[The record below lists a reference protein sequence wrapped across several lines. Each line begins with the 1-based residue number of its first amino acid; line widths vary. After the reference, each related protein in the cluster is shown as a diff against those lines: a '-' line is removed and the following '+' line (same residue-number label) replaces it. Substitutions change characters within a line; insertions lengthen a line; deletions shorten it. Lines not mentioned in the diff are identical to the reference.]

1 MNQSEQI
8 NELVAAL
15 SKAQGKFTPAK
26 FNKVNPHFG
35 NKYADFTSVMEA
47 CRAPLSENGLSVMQ
61 YCETIQDKLTLV
73 TMLAHTS
80 GQWMKS
86 NLPLMIKGENCQAL
100 GSAMTYMKRYGL
112 SAMLGIVADEDDD
125 DGEIAEGRLVNRPKE
140 LSVKKV
146 TGIEKLNQEEV
157 RNIKQ
162 MIGED
167 TALHVKIINT
177 YKVSSLTE
185 IPRTEYDVIINRIN
199 LYKET
204 KKSKDRAK

>member
-1 MNQSEQI
+1 MLFRSVSQS
-8 NELVAAL
+8 
-15 SKAQGKFTPAK
+15 
-26 FNKVNPHFG
+26 
-35 NKYADFTSVMEA
+35 
-47 CRAPLSENGLSVMQ
+47 R
-61 YCETIQDKLTLV
+61 
-73 TMLAHTS
+73 
-80 GQWMKS
+80 
-86 NLPLMIKGENCQAL
+86 
-100 GSAMTYMKRYGL
+100 YMR
-112 SAMLGIVADEDDD
+112 
-125 DGEIAEGRLVNRPKE
+125 GEIAEGRLVNRPKE
-140 LSVKKV
+140 LSVKKA

-204 KKSKDRAK
+204 KKSKDRVK